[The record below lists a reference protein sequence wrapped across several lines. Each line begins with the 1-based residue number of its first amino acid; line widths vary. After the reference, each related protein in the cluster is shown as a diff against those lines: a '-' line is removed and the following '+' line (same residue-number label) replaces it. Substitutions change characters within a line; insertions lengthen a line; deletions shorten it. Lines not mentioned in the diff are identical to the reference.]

1 MSEALPQPILQARIR
16 LMLQE
21 PYLASAIARFPLIN
35 AIDSDWCETMATDG
49 YYIYVNPGFCETL
62 SLDETAFVFAHE
74 VMHCVLGHIDRRGQ
88 RDSTIWN
95 YAIDYATNL
104 MLVELGLKMP
114 KVGLFDRDYRGMTA
128 EDIYDELIEESKN
141 QEKGNQK
148 RTNSDLAAGLAS
160 GEGKA
165 WDIHLAPDDLRG
177 QAVRAK
183 EFPSAEERKRLRIS
197 ITKGMESKLRGVA
210 PGLFDSEIKQARGGN
225 VPWRALVARFFTGLR
240 QDDYRMFP
248 PNKKHLWRGIYLPS
262 IGTPGPSHIAVAV
275 DTSGSMDDEVLGK
288 ILGEIDKLR
297 SVTNCRLTLI
307 QCDAQVQKVDDFEAT
322 DETQFERYQFYGR
335 GGTAFEPVFDWI
347 AQKAASSFFQ
357 LDALIYLTDGFGS
370 FPPKPPSYPL
380 LWIMTE
386 HSMPNVP
393 FGEVIRLHP
402 DSK

>member
-35 AIDSDWCETMATDG
+35 AAESDWCETMATDG
-49 YYIYVNPGFCETL
+49 YNIYVNPSFCETL

-74 VMHCVLGHIDRRGQ
+74 VMHCVLGHIDRRGSRQ
-88 RDSTIWN
+88 PEQWN

-114 KVGLFDRDYRGMTA
+114 KVGLLDRNYRGMTA
-128 EDIYDELIEESKN
+128 EDIYDRLSEAAKES
-141 QEKGNQK
+141 EKDDGSG
-148 RTNSDLAAGLAS
+148 TGL
-160 GEGKA
+160 GEGKGQA

-177 QAVRAK
+177 QSVRAK

-275 DTSGSMDDEVLGK
+275 DTSGSMSDEVLGE

-307 QCDAQVQKVDDFEAT
+307 QCDAEVQKVEDFEAT

-347 AQKAASSFFQ
+347 AEKAANSFFQ

-370 FPPKPPSYPL
+370 FPKKPPSYPL

-386 HSMPNVP
+386 HSQPSVP
-393 FGEVIRLHP
+393 FGEVIRLH
-402 DSK
+402 SHTN

>member
-35 AIDSDWCETMATDG
+35 AAESDWCETMATDG
-49 YYIYVNPGFCETL
+49 YYIYVNPSFCETL

-74 VMHCVLGHIDRRGQ
+74 VMHCVLGHIDRRGSRQ
-88 RDSTIWN
+88 PEQWN
-95 YAIDYATNL
+95 HAIDYATNL

-114 KVGLFDRDYRGMTA
+114 KVGLLDRSYRGMTA
-128 EDIYDELIEESKN
+128 EDIYDRLSEAAKES
-141 QEKGNQK
+141 EKDEGSG
-148 RTNSDLAAGLAS
+148 TGP
-160 GEGKA
+160 GEGKGQA

-183 EFPSAEERKRLRIS
+183 EFPSAEERKRLRVS
-197 ITKGMESKLRGVA
+197 ITKSMESKLRGVA

-275 DTSGSMDDEVLGK
+275 DTSGSMSDEVLGE

-307 QCDAQVQKVDDFEAT
+307 QCDAQVQKVEDFEAT

-335 GGTAFEPVFDWI
+335 GGTAFEPVFNWI
-347 AQKAASSFFQ
+347 AEKAANSFFQ

-370 FPPKPPSYPL
+370 FPKKPPSYPL

-386 HSMPNVP
+386 HSQPSVP
-393 FGEVIRLHP
+393 FGEVIRLR
-402 DSK
+402 SKKF

>member
-1 MSEALPQPILQARIR
+1 MSETLPQPILQARIR

-35 AIDSDWCETMATDG
+35 AAESDWCETMATDG
-49 YYIYVNPGFCETL
+49 YYIYVNPSFCETL

-74 VMHCVLGHIDRRGQ
+74 VMHCVLGHIDRRGTRQ
-88 RDSTIWN
+88 PEQWN
-95 YAIDYATNL
+95 HAIDYATNL

-114 KVGLFDRDYRGMTA
+114 KVGLLDRNYRGMTA
-128 EDIYDELIEESKN
+128 EDIYDRLSEAAKESEKN
-141 QEKGNQK
+141 DGSG
-148 RTNSDLAAGLAS
+148 TGP
-160 GEGKA
+160 GEGKGQA

-275 DTSGSMDDEVLGK
+275 DTSGSMSDEVLGE

-307 QCDAQVQKVDDFEAT
+307 QCDAQVHKVEDFEAT

-347 AQKAASSFFQ
+347 AQKATQSFFQ

-393 FGEVIRLHP
+393 FGEVIRLH
-402 DSK
+402 SK

>member
-225 VPWRALVARFFTGLR
+225 
-240 QDDYRMFP
+240 
-248 PNKKHLWRGIYLPS
+248 
-262 IGTPGPSHIAVAV
+262 
-275 DTSGSMDDEVLGK
+275 
-288 ILGEIDKLR
+288 
-297 SVTNCRLTLI
+297 
-307 QCDAQVQKVDDFEAT
+307 
-322 DETQFERYQFYGR
+322 
-335 GGTAFEPVFDWI
+335 
-347 AQKAASSFFQ
+347 
-357 LDALIYLTDGFGS
+357 
-370 FPPKPPSYPL
+370 
-380 LWIMTE
+380 
-386 HSMPNVP
+386 
-393 FGEVIRLHP
+393 
-402 DSK
+402 

>member
-35 AIDSDWCETMATDG
+35 AAGSDWCETMATDG
-49 YYIYVNPGFCETL
+49 YYIYVNPSFCETL

-74 VMHCVLGHIDRRGQ
+74 VMHCVLGHIDRRGTRQ
-88 RDSTIWN
+88 PEQWN

-114 KVGLFDRDYRGMTA
+114 KVGLLDRSYRGMTA
-128 EDIYDELIEESKN
+128 EDIYDRLSEAAKES
-141 QEKGNQK
+141 EKDEVSG
-148 RTNSDLAAGLAS
+148 TGP
-160 GEGKA
+160 GEGKGQA

-275 DTSGSMDDEVLGK
+275 DTSGSMSDEVLGE

-307 QCDAQVQKVDDFEAT
+307 QCDAQVQKVEDFEAT

-347 AQKAASSFFQ
+347 AQKATQSFFQ

-393 FGEVIRLHP
+393 FGEVIRLH
-402 DSK
+402 SQTY

>member
-21 PYLASAIARFPLIN
+21 PYLASAIARFPLVN
-35 AIDSDWCETMATDG
+35 AAESDWCETMATDG
-49 YYIYVNPGFCETL
+49 YYIYVNPSFCETL
-62 SLDETAFVFAHE
+62 SIDETAFVFAHE
-74 VMHCVLGHIDRRGQ
+74 VMHCVLGHIDRRGSRRPEQ
-88 RDSTIWN
+88 WN
-95 YAIDYATNL
+95 HAIDYATNL

-114 KVGLFDRDYRGMTA
+114 KVGLLDRSYRGMTA
-128 EDIYDELIEESKN
+128 EDIYDRLSEAAKES
-141 QEKGNQK
+141 EKDDGSG
-148 RTNSDLAAGLAS
+148 TGL
-160 GEGKA
+160 GEGKGQA

-225 VPWRALVARFFTGLR
+225 VPWRALVARFFTGFR
-240 QDDYRMFP
+240 QDDYRMLP

-275 DTSGSMDDEVLGK
+275 DTSGSMSDEVLGE

-307 QCDAQVQKVDDFEAT
+307 QCDAQVQKVEDFEAT

-347 AQKAASSFFQ
+347 AQKATQSFFQ

-393 FGEVIRLHP
+393 FVEVIRLH
-402 DSK
+402 SK

>member
-35 AIDSDWCETMATDG
+35 AAESDWCETMATDG
-49 YYIYVNPGFCETL
+49 YNIYVNPSFCETL

-74 VMHCVLGHIDRRGQ
+74 VMHCVLGHIDRRGSRQ
-88 RDSTIWN
+88 PEQWN
-95 YAIDYATNL
+95 HAIDYATNL

-114 KVGLFDRDYRGMTA
+114 KVGLLDRSYRGMTA
-128 EDIYDELIEESKN
+128 EDIYDRLSEAAKES
-141 QEKGNQK
+141 EKDDGSG
-148 RTNSDLAAGLAS
+148 TGP
-160 GEGKA
+160 GEGKGQA

-275 DTSGSMDDEVLGK
+275 DTSGSMSDEVLGE

-307 QCDAQVQKVDDFEAT
+307 QCDAQVQKVEDFEAT

-347 AQKAASSFFQ
+347 AQKATQSFFQ

-370 FPPKPPSYPL
+370 FPPKPPYYPL

-402 DSK
+402 D

>member
-1 MSEALPQPILQARIR
+1 MSETLPQPILQARIR

-21 PYLASAIARFPLIN
+21 PYLASASARFPLIN
-35 AIDSDWCETMATDG
+35 AAESEWCETMATDG
-49 YYIYVNPGFCETL
+49 YYIYVNPSFCETL

-74 VMHCVLGHIDRRGQ
+74 VMHCVLGHIDRRGTRQ
-88 RDSTIWN
+88 PEQWN
-95 YAIDYATNL
+95 HAIDYATNL

-114 KVGLFDRDYRGMTA
+114 KVGLLDRNYRGMTA
-128 EDIYDELIEESKN
+128 EDIYDRLSEAAKESEKN
-141 QEKGNQK
+141 DGSG
-148 RTNSDLAAGLAS
+148 TGP
-160 GEGKA
+160 GEGKGQA

-275 DTSGSMDDEVLGK
+275 DTSGSMSDEVLGE

-307 QCDAQVQKVDDFEAT
+307 QCDAQVHKVEDFEAT

-347 AQKAASSFFQ
+347 AQKATQSFFQ

-393 FGEVIRLHP
+393 FGEVIRLH
-402 DSK
+402 SK

>member
-35 AIDSDWCETMATDG
+35 AAESDWCETMATDG
-49 YYIYVNPGFCETL
+49 YYIYVNPSFCETL

-74 VMHCVLGHIDRRGQ
+74 VMHCVLGHIDRRGSRQ
-88 RDSTIWN
+88 PEQWN
-95 YAIDYATNL
+95 HAIDYATNL

-114 KVGLFDRDYRGMTA
+114 KVGLLDRSYRGMTA
-128 EDIYDELIEESKN
+128 EDIYDRLSEAAKGS
-141 QEKGNQK
+141 EKDEGSG
-148 RTNSDLAAGLAS
+148 TGP
-160 GEGKA
+160 GEGKGQA

-275 DTSGSMDDEVLGK
+275 DTSGSMSDEVLGE

-307 QCDAQVQKVDDFEAT
+307 QCDAQVQKVEDFEAT

-347 AQKAASSFFQ
+347 AQKATQSFFQ

-393 FGEVIRLHP
+393 FGEVIRLH
-402 DSK
+402 SK

>member
-35 AIDSDWCETMATDG
+35 AAESDWCETMATDG
-49 YYIYVNPGFCETL
+49 YNVYVNPSFCETL

-74 VMHCVLGHIDRRGQ
+74 VMHCVLGHIDRRGSRQ
-88 RDSTIWN
+88 PEQWN
-95 YAIDYATNL
+95 HAIDYATNL

-114 KVGLFDRDYRGMTA
+114 KVGLLDRSYRGMTA
-128 EDIYDELIEESKN
+128 EDIYDRLSEAAKES
-141 QEKGNQK
+141 EKDEGSG
-148 RTNSDLAAGLAS
+148 TGP
-160 GEGKA
+160 GEGKGQA
-165 WDIHLAPDDLRG
+165 WDIHIAPDDLRG

-275 DTSGSMDDEVLGK
+275 DTSGSMSDEVLGE

-307 QCDAQVQKVDDFEAT
+307 QCDAQVQKVEDFEAT

-347 AQKAASSFFQ
+347 AQKATQSFFQ

-370 FPPKPPSYPL
+370 FPPKPPAYPL

-393 FGEVIRLHP
+393 FGEVIRLH
-402 DSK
+402 SQTY

>member
-35 AIDSDWCETMATDG
+35 AAESDWCETMATDG
-49 YYIYVNPGFCETL
+49 YNIYVNPSFCETL

-74 VMHCVLGHIDRRGQ
+74 VMHCVLGHIDRRGTRQ
-88 RDSTIWN
+88 PEQWN
-95 YAIDYATNL
+95 HAIDYATNL

-114 KVGLFDRDYRGMTA
+114 KVGLLDRSYRGMTA
-128 EDIYDELIEESKN
+128 EDIYDRLSEAAKES
-141 QEKGNQK
+141 EKDDGSG
-148 RTNSDLAAGLAS
+148 TGP
-160 GEGKA
+160 GEGKGQA

-177 QAVRAK
+177 LAVRAK

-275 DTSGSMDDEVLGK
+275 DTSGSMSDEVLGE

-307 QCDAQVQKVDDFEAT
+307 QCDAQVQKVEDFEAT

-347 AQKAASSFFQ
+347 AQKATQSFFQ

-393 FGEVIRLHP
+393 FGEVIRLYSQT
-402 DSK
+402 D